1 MPRKWIITTTLSIGH
16 GKTILGIVSLSL
28 ASLVGDNVLVP
39 VAGVEAFL
47 KALQKEVD
55 SKSAGS
61 DEPAAD
67 TDKMEE

>member
-1 MPRKWIITTTLSIGH
+1 MQNYNFVPWARENDWLFFF
-16 GKTILGIVSLSL
+16 LSL
-28 ASLVGDNVLVP
+28 ASLVDDSVLVP

-61 DEPAAD
+61 DEPPAD